1 MRAPS
6 ERYLTVPEAVT
17 HFCFPSASA
26 FYEFVRRRKHAF
38 RDAGAVLKRGQV
50 LLIDP
55 IAFAQVLKDL
65 QSGRVRLR
73 RIA

>member
-1 MRAPS
+1 MRTPS
-6 ERYLTVPEAVT
+6 ARYLTVPEAVV
-17 HFCFPSASA
+17 HFCYPSASA

-38 RDAGAVLKRGQV
+38 RDAGAVLNRGRV

-55 IAFAQVLKDL
+55 IAFAQVLRDL
-65 QSGRVRLR
+65 QAGRVRLR